1 MTRSLVFILA
11 LGAAAVSV
19 PADQADDVLRHFEW
33 RAVGPAGA
41 GGRIV
46 DIAVGG
52 GARQT
57 IYVAAATGGIWKS
70 TSQGTAW
77 HPIFDHQDVASVGA
91 VAVDPS
97 NADIV
102 WVGTGEVNPRNSVSW
117 GDGVYRSADGGRTWA
132 HLGLEDSRHIGRI
145 VVDPRNP
152 SVVYVAA
159 LGHLWGSSRQ
169 RGVFKTTDGGQTWA
183 SSLFVNDD
191 TGAVD
196 LVMDP
201 RDSSTLYAAAYEVR
215 RDGFAGGDPEKGWG
229 PGSGIYKT
237 TDAGRTWR
245 KMTDGLPA
253 GPLGRIGLAVAA
265 SNPAFVYAV
274 VQTAT
279 TVPRESAEEGPAPPP
294 AGPRTM
300 ADGGI
305 FRSED
310 RGETWQWVN
319 ALDLR
324 PFYYSQVR
332 VDPANERHL
341 FVLGTSNSESD
352 DGGRTFRTLNVNIHV
367 DHHAMWIDPRD
378 SRHIIDGNDGGIYV
392 TWDGGATWDF
402 QNQMALSQLYS
413 VDLDMRKPY
422 FIYGGSQDYCSWGG
436 PSATPKSVGIRVDDW
451 YRVQTGDGF
460 QARVDPA
467 DYTIVYAESQNG
479 GLVRHDLRTGRNV
492 AIKPRARTG
501 EPAYRFNW
509 ETPVLISSHDPKTIY
524 VGGNRLFKSTDR
536 GDAWTPV
543 SPDLTTDKAGT
554 ITTFAE
560 SPLDAAVLYAG
571 TDDGHVW
578 ATRNG
583 GTEWK
588 EITARVP
595 NMPGR
600 RWVSRL
606 VASKYDAG
614 TVYLAFD
621 GHRSDDVTTYLFKST
636 DFGSTWKSIRSD
648 LPAATPV
655 RVIREDVRNPHL
667 LFAGTEAAAYTS
679 WDDGAHWHRLMNG
692 MPTVPV
698 ADLAVHPRDGELV
711 AATHGRSFFVMD
723 IAPLEE
729 LTPAVLAAD
738 AHLFAVKSAVAYD
751 YRAFSDDQFLGEKR
765 FVGENPPPGTTIS
778 YYLKSAKPDVR
789 LAVIDKAGAVVREL
803 TATRDAGINRVQ
815 WDLRGKGLASG
826 RGEPG
831 QTGGARGAGAAGRA
845 GEAGAPGGT
854 GTAGRAGQAGRGGG

>member
-253 GPLGRIGLAVAA
+253 GPLGRIGLAGV
-265 SNPAFVYAV
+265 
-274 VQTAT
+274 
-279 TVPRESAEEGPAPPP
+279 RLC
-294 AGPRTM
+294 RR
-300 ADGGI
+300 ADGHDGAA
-305 FRSED
+305 RKR
-310 RGETWQWVN
+310 RGR
-319 ALDLR
+319 AR
-324 PFYYSQVR
+324 
-332 VDPANERHL
+332 A
-341 FVLGTSNSESD
+341 
-352 DGGRTFRTLNVNIHV
+352 
-367 DHHAMWIDPRD
+367 AA
-378 SRHIIDGNDGGIYV
+378 
-392 TWDGGATWDF
+392 GGAAHDGRRR
-402 QNQMALSQLYS
+402 NLP
-413 VDLDMRKPY
+413 V
-422 FIYGGSQDYCSWGG
+422 GGSG
-436 PSATPKSVGIRVDDW
+436 
-451 YRVQTGDGF
+451 
-460 QARVDPA
+460 
-467 DYTIVYAESQNG
+467 
-479 GLVRHDLRTGRNV
+479 
-492 AIKPRARTG
+492 
-501 EPAYRFNW
+501 
-509 ETPVLISSHDPKTIY
+509 
-524 VGGNRLFKSTDR
+524 
-536 GDAWTPV
+536 
-543 SPDLTTDKAGT
+543 
-554 ITTFAE
+554 
-560 SPLDAAVLYAG
+560 
-571 TDDGHVW
+571 
-578 ATRNG
+578 
-583 GTEWK
+583 
-588 EITARVP
+588 
-595 NMPGR
+595 
-600 RWVSRL
+600 
-606 VASKYDAG
+606 
-614 TVYLAFD
+614 
-621 GHRSDDVTTYLFKST
+621 
-636 DFGSTWKSIRSD
+636 
-648 LPAATPV
+648 
-655 RVIREDVRNPHL
+655 
-667 LFAGTEAAAYTS
+667 
-679 WDDGAHWHRLMNG
+679 
-692 MPTVPV
+692 
-698 ADLAVHPRDGELV
+698 
-711 AATHGRSFFVMD
+711 
-723 IAPLEE
+723 
-729 LTPAVLAAD
+729 
-738 AHLFAVKSAVAYD
+738 
-751 YRAFSDDQFLGEKR
+751 
-765 FVGENPPPGTTIS
+765 
-778 YYLKSAKPDVR
+778 
-789 LAVIDKAGAVVREL
+789 
-803 TATRDAGINRVQ
+803 
-815 WDLRGKGLASG
+815 
-826 RGEPG
+826 
-831 QTGGARGAGAAGRA
+831 
-845 GEAGAPGGT
+845 
-854 GTAGRAGQAGRGGG
+854 